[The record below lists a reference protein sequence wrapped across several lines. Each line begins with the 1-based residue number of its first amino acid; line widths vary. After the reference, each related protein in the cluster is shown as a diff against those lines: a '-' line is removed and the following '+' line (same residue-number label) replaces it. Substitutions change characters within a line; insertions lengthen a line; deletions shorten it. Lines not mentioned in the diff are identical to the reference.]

1 MTHDRFLAVEEVYG
15 ELMGAYAYEAP
26 SNLSDAISLLDEH
39 AKEGRRAQLL
49 AGGTDLLVQM
59 RSVDNT
65 PRTIIDIKKL
75 AETNRLEINGE
86 EIFIGSAIASA
97 ELYENEELKGLL
109 PGLLEASDLIGSTQ
123 IQGRATMGGNLCNSS
138 PAGDSIPAMM
148 AVGAVCEVAGP
159 DGSREISVEEFVT
172 GVGTNILS
180 ESEILLGL
188 KIKRPASNSRDAYL
202 RFIPRTEMDIAVA
215 SCGVSVTMDGNQCV
229 QARVAIGAVAPTA
242 LLVPEAADALVGSE
256 LEEAALL
263 AAGEACTN
271 ASSPISDK
279 RGTAEYRR
287 KVVAVLC
294 RRATAI
300 AAERAKGG

>member
-1 MTHDRFLAVEEVYG
+1 
-15 ELMGAYAYEAP
+15 MGAYAYEAP

-39 AKEGRRAQLL
+39 AKDGRRAQLL

-75 AETNRLEINGE
+75 AETNRLEIGDD
-86 EIFIGSAIASA
+86 IFIGSAIASA
-97 ELYENEELKGLL
+97 ELNENEELKGLL

-138 PAGDSIPAMM
+138 PAGDSIPAMI
-148 AVGAVCEVAGP
+148 AVGAICEVAGS
-159 DGSREISVEEFVT
+159 GGNREIPVEEFVT
-172 GVGTNILS
+172 GVGTNALS
-180 ESEILLGL
+180 ENEILLGL
-188 KIKRPASNSRDAYL
+188 KIKRPGSNTRDAYL

-215 SCGVSVTMDGNQCV
+215 GCGVSLTLDGSQCV
-229 QARVAIGAVAPTA
+229 EARVVIGAVAPTA
-242 LLVPEAADALVGSE
+242 LLVPEAAQALVGSQVD
-256 LEEAALL
+256 EAALL
-263 AAGEACTN
+263 AAGEACTS

-300 AAERAKGG
+300 AAERAKGGQ

>member
-1 MTHDRFLAVEEVYG
+1 
-15 ELMGAYAYEAP
+15 MGAYAYEAP
-26 SNLSDAISLLDEH
+26 SNLSDAITLLDEH
-39 AKEGRRAQLL
+39 AKDGRRAQLL
-49 AGGTDLLVQM
+49 AGGTDLIVQM

-75 AETNRLEINGE
+75 AETNRLEIGDD

-97 ELYENEELKGLL
+97 ELYENQELKGLL

-138 PAGDSIPAMM
+138 PAGDSIPAMI
-148 AVGAVCEVAGP
+148 AVGAVCEVAGS
-159 DGSREISVEEFVT
+159 GGNREIPVEEFVT
-172 GVGTNILS
+172 GVGTNALS

-188 KIKRPASNSRDAYL
+188 KIKRPESNSRDAYL

-215 SCGVSVTMDGNQCV
+215 GCGVSVTMDGNRCV
-229 QARVAIGAVAPTA
+229 EARVAIGAVAPTA
-242 LLVPEAADALVGSE
+242 LLVPDAAQALVGSE
-256 LEEAALL
+256 LEESALL
-263 AAGEACTN
+263 AASEACTS

-279 RGTAEYRR
+279 RGTADYRR

-294 RRATAI
+294 RRATGI